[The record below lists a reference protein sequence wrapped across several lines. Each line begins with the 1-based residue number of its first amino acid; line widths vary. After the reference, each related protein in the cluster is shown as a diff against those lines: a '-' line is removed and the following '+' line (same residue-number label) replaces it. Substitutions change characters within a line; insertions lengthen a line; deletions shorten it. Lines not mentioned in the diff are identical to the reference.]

1 MNPQLLAALSR
12 ERRRAVEEDFA
23 RGDIL
28 GNALRTLTARALR
41 ATGEG
46 LFRLGMALEEPV
58 PPAPAVETRN
68 S

>member
-46 LFRLGMALEEPV
+46 LFRLGMALEEPA
-58 PPAPAVETRN
+58 PPDPIVETLR
-68 S
+68 